1 MEDILVDFTWEQSVC
16 DRMPCGQN
24 TAIKNL
30 FEVHSLA
37 GIQFDL
43 NIPALD
49 LTSLYLTKWF

>member
-1 MEDILVDFTWEQSVC
+1 
-16 DRMPCGQN
+16 MPCGQN